1 LELALAIN
9 KTTFLAQLH
18 FFPFFL
24 SVFNCG
30 WIVFN
35 CDFLVWMSKP
45 YRSLGE
51 ELGFSIYYYKE
62 DHPQKKWGGS
72 GLPFTLYH
80 CRSNI
85 TVYICVY
92 IYILWCISYVSI
104 ILVINGDYCKEEK
117 HWWNQFNTLL
127 ATPLQLGAAW
137 NGGSEVV

>member
-1 LELALAIN
+1 MDVETLQKPWGRVGIFDLL
-9 KTTFLAQLH
+9 LQ
-18 FFPFFL
+18 
-24 SVFNCG
+24 
-30 WIVFN
+30 
-35 CDFLVWMSKP
+35 SKP
-45 YRSLGE
+45 
-51 ELGFSIYYYKE
+51 
-62 DHPQKKWGGS
+62 PPKKIG

-85 TVYICVY
+85 TVYVYIY

-104 ILVINGDYCKEEK
+104 VLVINGDYCKEEN